1 MKRLLMLL
9 MGVLFFASMLEAKM
23 EFADPRPSFDQP
35 RKIIMKLNRSD
46 IHYANHSLGTIY
58 NLLKIYPSD
67 TLKVAVIVYG
77 PGMRVI
83 KKDYDKKTLERIQS
97 LMEYEVE
104 FVGCINTM
112 ETMKWTKKDFIDD
125 IEYVQAGVA
134 AVIER
139 QAAGW
144 IDATPYY

>member
-1 MKRLLMLL
+1 M
-9 MGVLFFASMLEAKM
+9 
-23 EFADPRPSFDQP
+23 
-35 RKIIMKLNRSD
+35 IMKLNRAD
-46 IHYANHSLGTIY
+46 IHYANHLLGTIY

-67 TLKVAVIVYG
+67 TLKVAVLVYG

-83 KKDYDKKTLERIQS
+83 KKDYDKKTLDRIRS
-97 LMEYEVE
+97 LMEYDVE

-112 ETMKWTKKDFIDD
+112 QTMHWTKKDFIDD
-125 IEYVQAGVA
+125 IDYVQAGVA

-144 IDATPYY
+144 IDATPY

>member
-1 MKRLLMLL
+1 MKRLLASVMVL
-9 MGVLFFASMLEAKM
+9 VLFVSMLEAKM
-23 EFADPRPSFDQP
+23 EFADPKPTFDNP
-35 RKIIMKLNRSD
+35 RRVIMKLNRSD
-46 IHYANHSLGTIY
+46 THYANHLLGTIY

-67 TLKVAVIVYG
+67 TLKVAVLVYG

-83 KKDYDKKTLERIQS
+83 KKDYDKKTLDRIRS

-112 ETMKWTKKDFIDD
+112 QTMHWTKKDFIDD
-125 IEYVQAGVA
+125 VEYVQAGVA

-144 IDATPYY
+144 IDATPY